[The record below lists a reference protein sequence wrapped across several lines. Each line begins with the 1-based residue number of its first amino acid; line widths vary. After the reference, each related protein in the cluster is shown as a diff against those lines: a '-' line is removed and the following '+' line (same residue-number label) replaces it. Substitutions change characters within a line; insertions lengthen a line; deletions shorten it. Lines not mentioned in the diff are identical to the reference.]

1 MESQL
6 EQVENKLDGIEGNY
20 ANLSLAVRDV
30 IDSNEFIRNKSD
42 SAITKDEFEA
52 GIGNVQ
58 LLVGN
63 VNTTINTIS
72 YNWNKE

>member
-42 SAITKDEFEA
+42 SAITKDELEA

>member
-1 MESQL
+1 M

-42 SAITKDEFEA
+42 SAITKDELEA
-52 GIGNVQ
+52 SIGNVQ